1 MNSSG
6 PKYGYQPKPCKT
18 ILIVKDPE
26 NLELARKTF
35 DKTGITIELRG
46 ERHLGAVVGNAEF
59 KEMYVR
65 KKVNT
70 WIQDVDQLAAI
81 AKDEPQIAL
90 CAYTKA
96 LCMRWCFVQRTI
108 SDVSHIFQP
117 LEDSIRENLLPA
129 IIGRKISDMERR
141 ILALPVRFGGIG
153 VLNPVETSNIEYDT
167 SVKITSDLKK
177 IIYNQEKTLENLD
190 ENRVNNIINKSKQDK
205 EKRFTQEFEIIKTLV
220 DEDMKRNLDL
230 AREKGSGSWLTALP
244 IQTLGYALN
253 KQEFVFVMVRVSPKP
268 HSIAVVGRRMM

>member
-1 MNSSG
+1 
-6 PKYGYQPKPCKT
+6 
-18 ILIVKDPE
+18 
-26 NLELARKTF
+26 
-35 DKTGITIELRG
+35 
-46 ERHLGAVVGNAEF
+46 
-59 KEMYVR
+59 
-65 KKVNT
+65 
-70 WIQDVDQLAAI
+70 
-81 AKDEPQIAL
+81 
-90 CAYTKA
+90 
-96 LCMRWCFVQRTI
+96 
-108 SDVSHIFQP
+108 
-117 LEDSIRENLLPA
+117 
-129 IIGRKISDMERR
+129 MERR

>member
-1 MNSSG
+1 M
-6 PKYGYQPKPCKT
+6 
-18 ILIVKDPE
+18 
-26 NLELARKTF
+26 
-35 DKTGITIELRG
+35 
-46 ERHLGAVVGNAEF
+46 
-59 KEMYVR
+59 
-65 KKVNT
+65 
-70 WIQDVDQLAAI
+70 
-81 AKDEPQIAL
+81 
-90 CAYTKA
+90 
-96 LCMRWCFVQRTI
+96 
-108 SDVSHIFQP
+108 
-117 LEDSIRENLLPA
+117 
-129 IIGRKISDMERR
+129 
-141 ILALPVRFGGIG
+141 
-153 VLNPVETSNIEYDT
+153 
-167 SVKITSDLKK
+167 KITSDLKK